1 VAGFRIGFE
10 EMVGGRPTPGRP
22 SPYRAMT
29 WRELLDEDMRLI
41 RQQVAIAR
49 EKDRRIRVGV
59 FDPAPLR
66 LVEEEDTS

>member
-1 VAGFRIGFE
+1 
-10 EMVGGRPTPGRP
+10 
-22 SPYRAMT
+22 MT